1 MMKTMTVNNRSEKRK
16 IRWWRI
22 PIIILAVVG
31 AGSLLLNGCGKVMEN
46 IQSVPE
52 NYTTTVKTAGELEAK
67 YMAMGSHEV
76 SYFESY
82 AMMSFQKYEIFYPS
96 DIADID
102 KQPPVVVFVNGT
114 GIKGSKYKALQK
126 HMASWGFITIATE
139 EDFAWNG
146 FSAEMSVRFLE
157 KLNSSELFDNKDNV
171 FYQKINLNNIGIT
184 GHSQGGYGVVN
195 AITVQ
200 KHAAS
205 YKAAV
210 ILSSDASFS
219 GNDFMWDADST
230 LIKTP
235 SLIVGS
241 TGEFDSVVASL
252 ENLQGLYSNIQDG
265 TTKVLARRNDADHGQ
280 MLYYADGYVTAW
292 FMYYLQDDEEAKAA
306 FFTNDAEILTNP
318 LYQNQQ
324 IYQAK

>member
-1 MMKTMTVNNRSEKRK
+1 MLKIRTVRNLKRK
-16 IRWWRI
+16 IRWWYI
-22 PIIILAVVG
+22 PIIILAMVG
-31 AGSLLLNGCGKVMEN
+31 AGSLLLNGLGKFMSS

-52 NYTTTVKTAGELEAK
+52 NYTTSVKTAGTLEAK
-67 YMAMGSHEV
+67 YMATGSHKV

-82 AMMSFQKYEIFYPS
+82 AMMSFQKYEMFYPS
-96 DIADID
+96 DITDID
-102 KQPPVVVFVNGT
+102 KPLPVVVFVNGT
-114 GIKGSKYKALQK
+114 GIKGSKYQALQK

-139 EDFAWNG
+139 EEYAWNG

-157 KLNSSELFDNKDNV
+157 KLNNSKQFDNKDNI
-171 FYQKINLNNIGIT
+171 FYHNINVKNIGIT

-200 KHAAS
+200 KHASS

-219 GNDFMWDADST
+219 GNDFMWSADST

-235 SLIVGS
+235 SLIIGS
-241 TGEFDSVVASL
+241 TGKFDSVVASL
-252 ENLQGLYSNIQDG
+252 KNLQGLYSNIQHG
-265 TTKVLARRNDADHGQ
+265 TSKVLARRNDADHGQ

-292 FMYYLQDDEEAKAA
+292 FMYYLQNDEEAKTA
-306 FFTNDAEILTNP
+306 FFTTDAEILTNP

-324 IYQAK
+324 TYQAK

>member
-1 MMKTMTVNNRSEKRK
+1 MRRTKTEKNEGEKRK
-16 IRWWRI
+16 LRWWRI
-22 PIIILAVVG
+22 PIIILAVIG
-31 AGSLLLNGCGKVMEN
+31 AGSLLLHSFEN
-46 IQSVPE
+46 FMGSIQNVPE
-52 NYTTTVKTAGELEAK
+52 NYTTTVKTAGPLEAK
-67 YMAMGSHEV
+67 YMANGSHKV

-82 AMMSFQKYEIFYPS
+82 AMMSFEKYEIFYPS
-96 DIADID
+96 DITNIQ
-102 KQPPVVVFVNGT
+102 KSLPVVVFVNGT
-114 GIKGSKYKALQK
+114 GIKGSKYTALQK

-139 EDFAWNG
+139 EEYAWNG

-157 KLNSSELFDNKDNV
+157 KLNNSKQFDHKDNV
-171 FYQKINLNNIGIT
+171 FYHKINVKNIGIT

-219 GNDFMWDADST
+219 GNDFMWAADST

-235 SLIVGS
+235 SLIIGS
-241 TGEFDSVVASL
+241 TGKFDSAVASL
-252 ENLQGLYSNIQDG
+252 ENLQGLYSSIKEG

-292 FMYYLQDDEEAKAA
+292 FMYYLQHNEEATAA
-306 FFTNDAEILTNP
+306 FFTKDAEILTNP

-324 IYQAK
+324 IYQAQ